1 MGVLGVLLAVDD
13 KINHYFGQAGTFTS
27 GGQREIASGDINA
40 ATLRLIPAGGAA
52 PSLASAEPAHSSEGM
67 SSGISP
73 LICWLNQMETL
84 ACEST
89 HHSLSHD

>member
-1 MGVLGVLLAVDD
+1 M
-13 KINHYFGQAGTFTS
+13 
-27 GGQREIASGDINA
+27 ASRDIDA
-40 ATLRLIPAGGAA
+40 AMLRLIPAGGAA
-52 PSLASAEPAHSSEGM
+52 PLATSAEPAHSSEGM

>member
-1 MGVLGVLLAVDD
+1 MI
-13 KINHYFGQAGTFTS
+13 KESSYIGQVWAFAN
-27 GGQREIASGDINA
+27 GGRHEIGQGDVIPASP
-40 ATLRLIPAGGAA
+40 RLIPAGGGA
-52 PSLASAEPAHSSEGM
+52 PSAASAEPAHLSEGM

-73 LICWLNQMETL
+73 LICRLNQMETL